1 MMYIGTSLGGC
12 LRSIMA
18 GEVSK
23 DDVLFIVTRTDCPTY
38 EKFVDVVKKYHEQ
51 GNPYA
56 SNPDNYSLDLY
67 DLDEVLGLGNYLW
80 YEGKIHQPRTYGTG
94 SDYVHGELRGQ
105 LWIEIIPPNMMHNPA
120 VKKLWDQT
128 KMLVSLTR

>member
-1 MMYIGTSLGGC
+1 MYIGTSLGGC

-80 YEGKIHQPRTYGTG
+80 YEGKIHQCFYT
-94 SDYVHGELRGQ
+94 
-105 LWIEIIPPNMMHNPA
+105 N
-120 VKKLWDQT
+120 
-128 KMLVSLTR
+128 SLTTQHFSSRQNYLDLVKSILCF